1 MVSSQ
6 TRTKMGYST
15 NTVANLRIILHKPP
29 LTKQKGGGGRR
40 RQDAQRNA
48 GFGALLLTRNKLEAV
63 NSAGTRA
70 LLSFEA
76 KE

>member
-40 RQDAQRNA
+40 QDAQRNA
-48 GFGALLLTRNKLEAV
+48 GFGALLLTRSKLEAV